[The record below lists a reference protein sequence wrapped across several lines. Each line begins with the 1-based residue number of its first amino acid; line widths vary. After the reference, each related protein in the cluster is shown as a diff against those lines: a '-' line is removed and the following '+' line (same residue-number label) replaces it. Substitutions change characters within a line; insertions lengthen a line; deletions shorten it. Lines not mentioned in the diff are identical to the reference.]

1 MRRYKAVLQE
11 DGRLND
17 TQIVKLIKAREQEIP
32 DLLSLH
38 NYYRGKNPAI
48 LAKDVTEHRN
58 RIPVPYGRLL
68 VRIVVGFMYKSGL
81 ISYGLDEDTGE
92 TSYYSLIEDVFKAN
106 REAELNT
113 ELGKD
118 QTIFGE
124 AYELHYVDNEEGE
137 DQFAKVPVYEFI
149 PVYNYDIKPKL
160 IAGIRFYAEH
170 EGQSKKIFV
179 EIYYTDRVE
188 RYQMVGSSLTLG
200 SVDTHPYGQVPVVIY
215 RNNEDIQ
222 GDLEHIQKLID
233 AYDVLIS
240 TFLDDEEKFA
250 EAILLLYGK
259 YLDEE
264 ALSKLQKLRVIDGL
278 KENDKLEYL
287 TKDLSVSGRK
297 ELLEIIRQEIHRQS
311 LIPDMTDP
319 SALGQKSGEAFTYLF
334 ALFEMLAGEKQSYFA
349 QGLRKRIELIT
360 ATLSYPKGKQVGDP
374 SDIKII
380 FTRNIPKNLTAITEM
395 VSKLWGMVSERS
407 LLEQLPFIENPDAE
421 VEQKRKEDAANIQ
434 ERPLSSDEVLK
445 VYQDGGKKSA
455 PAGQKRA

>member
-1 MRRYKAVLQE
+1 
-11 DGRLND
+11 
-17 TQIVKLIKAREQEIP
+17 
-32 DLLSLH
+32 
-38 NYYRGKNPAI
+38 
-48 LAKDVTEHRN
+48 
-58 RIPVPYGRLL
+58 
-68 VRIVVGFMYKSGL
+68 
-81 ISYGLDEDTGE
+81 
-92 TSYYSLIEDVFKAN
+92 
-106 REAELNT
+106 
-113 ELGKD
+113 
-118 QTIFGE
+118 
-124 AYELHYVDNEEGE
+124 
-137 DQFAKVPVYEFI
+137 
-149 PVYNYDIKPKL
+149 
-160 IAGIRFYAEH
+160 
-170 EGQSKKIFV
+170 
-179 EIYYTDRVE
+179 
-188 RYQMVGSSLTLG
+188 
-200 SVDTHPYGQVPVVIY
+200 VVIY

-421 VEQKRKEDAANIQ
+421 VEQKRKEDAANM
-434 ERPLSSDEVLK
+434 EVSPLSSDEVLK
-445 VYQDGGKKSA
+445 VYQDGGMKSA